1 LTFEEISMCGIFGY
15 IGDQQALPLLV
26 EGLRRLEYR
35 GYDSTGVAIHGEDGI
50 AVHKTVGKVGDLQ
63 AILPAQVEGSM
74 GIAHTRWATHGGVTQ
89 VNTHPHHAHDGTIH
103 LVHNGIIENFRSLR
117 QHLAQQNI
125 ECISETDSEVLVQM
139 MALERAQGA
148 TPLESVQRTLKR
160 LRGTWGLCIMF
171 RDEDLLICA
180 RNGSPLII
188 GQGEGEMFVSSDPH
202 PLTSHTQRVVYL
214 DDGDVAVVS
223 RNTITMHSG
232 QGRPSQPNVTV
243 LEEAWGESELGDA
256 PHYMLKEIYE
266 QPDALRQCIAGRIDR
281 EMGTGRLGGMRLGH
295 ETLVQAPHVRLL
307 GCGTAYYAAEI
318 GQMLIEKMA
327 RIPAV
332 THISSEFRN
341 NDPVINPR
349 ALYLAV
355 SQSGETA
362 DTIAA
367 VKEIKLKGGQ
377 IFGVVNVVGS
387 TIARLCGQ
395 GVYIHSGPEQ
405 SVASTKAFTNMV
417 AALAVFATQLGRT
430 RHLSKEQG
438 RELIDQ
444 LQQAPH
450 LMETYFE
457 NTGPIAEAVD
467 LLAEAKS
474 VLYLGRGLSASVAKE
489 GALKLMELAYIPCLA
504 YPAGEMKHG
513 PIALLEEGSPVV
525 VVAPNDHLKEKTLSA
540 LHECKARGAKIILIH
555 EKGDSIA
562 SEGDVSI
569 AVPTIHPW
577 LTPLLTVV
585 PLQLLAYET
594 ALRLGRD
601 VDRPRN
607 LAKSVTVE

>member
-1 LTFEEISMCGIFGY
+1 MCGIFGY
-15 IGDQQALPLLV
+15 IGPKRALPLLV

-35 GYDSTGVAIHGEDGI
+35 GYDSTGVAVHDGEQI
-50 AVHKTVGKVGDLQ
+50 NVHKTVGKVADLQ
-63 AILPAQVEGSM
+63 AILPDSVEGSM

-89 VNTHPHHAHDGTIH
+89 ANTHPHQSKDGQVH

-117 QHLAQQNI
+117 QHLSSRGI
-125 ECISETDSEVLVQM
+125 ECVSETDSEVLVQM
-139 MALERAQGA
+139 IAIEREAGA
-148 TPLESVQRTLKR
+148 SPIDAVQRTLKR
-160 LRGTWGLCIMF
+160 VRGTWGLCIMF
-171 RDEDLLICA
+171 QDEDLLICA

-188 GQGEGEMFVSSDPH
+188 GQGDGEMFVSSDPH
-202 PLTSHTQRVVYL
+202 PLSSHTQRVVYL
-214 DDGDVAVVS
+214 EDGDVAVVTRS
-223 RNTITMHSG
+223 SLTMMSTKG
-232 QGRPSQPNVTV
+232 AVIEPNVTV
-243 LEEAWGESELGDA
+243 VEDSWGEAELGDA
-256 PHYMLKEIYE
+256 PHYMYKEIYE
-266 QPDALRQCIAGRIDR
+266 QPDALRQCITGRVDR
-281 EMGTGRLGGMRLGH
+281 EMGSGRLGGMRLGH
-295 ETLVQAPHVRLL
+295 DTLVQAPHVRLL

-327 RIPAV
+327 RIPAS
-332 THISSEFRN
+332 TDISSEFRN
-341 NDPVINPR
+341 NDPVINPK

-362 DTIAA
+362 DTISA

-417 AALAVFATQLGRT
+417 AALTIFATQLGRT

-438 RELIDQ
+438 REVIEHLM
-444 LQQAPH
+444 QAPH

-457 NTGPIAEAVD
+457 DTGPINEAVD
-467 LLAEAKS
+467 LLAEASS

-555 EKGDSIA
+555 EQGDAIA

-569 AVPTIHPW
+569 AVPAIHPW
-577 LTPLLTVV
+577 LSPLMTVV
-585 PLQLLAYET
+585 PLQLMAYET

>member
-1 LTFEEISMCGIFGY
+1 MCGIFGY
-15 IGDQQALPLLV
+15 LGTQQALPLLV

-35 GYDSTGVAIHGEDGI
+35 GYDSTGVAINDGNE
-50 AVHKTVGKVGDLQ
+50 VHIYKTVGKVADLQ
-63 AILPAQVEGSM
+63 AILPSERPGTM
-74 GIAHTRWATHGGVTQ
+74 GIAHTRWATHGGVNH
-89 VNTHPHHAHDGTIH
+89 VNTHPHVSSDGNVH

-117 QHLAQQNI
+117 AHLAGQGI
-125 ECISETDSEVLVQM
+125 HCESETDSEVLVQLI
-139 MALERAQGA
+139 ALARQNGA
-148 TPLESVQRTLKR
+148 TPLEAVQQTLR
-160 LRGTWGLCIMF
+160 RVRGTWGLCIMF
-171 RDEDLLICA
+171 NDEEVLICA

-188 GQGEGEMFVSSDPH
+188 GQGDDEMFVSSDPH
-202 PLTSHTQRVVYL
+202 PLTSHTQRVQFL
-214 DDGDVAVVS
+214 DDGDIAVITRS
-223 RNTITMHSG
+223 SFTITTTKGAHV
-232 QGRPSQPNVTV
+232 QPDIHV
-243 LEEAWGESELGDA
+243 LEDSWGESELGDA
-256 PHYMLKEIYE
+256 PHYMYKEIYE
-266 QPDALRQCIAGRIDR
+266 QPDALRQCIAGRVDR
-281 EMGTGRLGGMRLGH
+281 EMGSGRLGGMRLDH
-295 ETLVQAPHVRLL
+295 DALVQAPHVRLL
-307 GCGTAYYAAEI
+307 GCGTAYHAAEI

-327 RIPAV
+327 RLPAV
-332 THISSEFRN
+332 THIASEFRN
-341 NDPVINPR
+341 SDPVINPK
-349 ALYLAV
+349 AIYLAV

-362 DTIAA
+362 DTISA

-417 AALAVFATQLGRT
+417 AALSIFATQLGRT

-438 RELIDQ
+438 RELIEG

-457 NTGPIAEAVD
+457 NTGPIEEAVD
-467 LLAEAKS
+467 LLVEATS
-474 VLYLGRGLSASVAKE
+474 VLYLGRGLSSSVAKE

-525 VVAPNDHLKEKTLSA
+525 IVAPNDHLKEKTLSA

-555 EKGDSIA
+555 EQGDSIA
-562 SEGDVSI
+562 EEGDVSI
-569 AVPTIHPW
+569 AVPAIHPW
-577 LTPLLTVV
+577 LSPLLTVV
-585 PLQLLAYET
+585 PLQLMAYHT

>member
-1 LTFEEISMCGIFGY
+1 VCGIFGY
-15 IGDQQALPLLV
+15 IGPKQALPILV

-35 GYDSTGVAIHGEDGI
+35 GYDSTGVAVHDGE
-50 AVHKTVGKVGDLQ
+50 VVHTHKTVGKVADLQ
-63 AILPAQVEGSM
+63 AVLPNTVSGSM

-89 VNTHPHHAHDGTIH
+89 VNTHPHQSQDGRVH

-117 QHLAQQNI
+117 QHLSSRGI
-125 ECISETDSEVLVQM
+125 DCLSETDSEVLVQM
-139 MALERAQGA
+139 IALERSSGA
-148 TPLESVQRTLKR
+148 SPLDAVQRTLKR
-160 LRGTWGLCIMF
+160 VRGTWGLCIMF
-171 RDEDLLICA
+171 EDEEMLICA

-188 GQGEGEMFVSSDPH
+188 GQGDGEMFVSSDPH

-214 DDGDVAVVS
+214 EDGDVAVVTRS
-223 RNTITMHSG
+223 ALTMMSTKG
-232 QGRPSQPNVTV
+232 AVIEPNVTV
-243 LEEAWGESELGDA
+243 VEDSWGEAELGDA
-256 PHYMLKEIYE
+256 PHYMYKEIYE
-266 QPDALRQCIAGRIDR
+266 QPDALRQCIAGRVDR
-281 EMGTGRLGGMRLGH
+281 EMGSGRLGGMRLGH
-295 ETLVQAPHVRLL
+295 ETLVQVPHVRLL
-307 GCGTAYYAAEI
+307 GCGTAHYAAEI

-341 NDPVINPR
+341 NDPVINPK

-362 DTIAA
+362 DTISA

-405 SVASTKAFTNMV
+405 SVASSKAFTNMV
-417 AALAVFATQLGRT
+417 AALAIFATQLGRT

-438 RELIDQ
+438 REVIEHL
-444 LQQAPH
+444 LQAPH

-457 NTGPIAEAVD
+457 DVGPIQEAVD
-467 LLAEAKS
+467 LVAEASS
-474 VLYLGRGLSASVAKE
+474 VLFLGRGLSAPVAKE

-562 SEGDVSI
+562 SEGDVCI
-569 AVPTIHPW
+569 AVPAIHPW
-577 LTPLLTVV
+577 LSPLMTVV

-594 ALRLGRD
+594 AVRLRRD

>member
-1 LTFEEISMCGIFGY
+1 MCGIFGY
-15 IGDQQALPLLV
+15 IGPQQALPILV

-35 GYDSTGVAIHGEDGI
+35 GYDSTGVAIHTNDGVV
-50 AVHKTVGKVGDLQ
+50 VHKTVGKVTDLQ
-63 AILPAQVEGSM
+63 RILPDHEDGNL

-89 VNTHPHHAHDGTIH
+89 VNTHPHHAHDGSVH

-117 QHLAQQNI
+117 KHLNQHGI
-125 ECISETDSEVLVQM
+125 DCISETDSEVLVQM
-139 MALERAQGA
+139 MALERSNGA
-148 TPLESVQRTLKR
+148 TPLEAVQRTLQR

-171 RDEDLLICA
+171 RDEDMLICA

-188 GQGEGEMFVSSDPH
+188 GQGVDEMFVSSDPH

-214 DDGDVAVVS
+214 DDGDLAVVRRS
-223 RNTITMHSG
+223 GITMHSA
-232 QGRPSQPNVTV
+232 QGVSSKPNVTV
-243 LEEAWGESELGDA
+243 LEEEWGESDLGDA
-256 PHYMLKEIYE
+256 PHYMYKEIYE
-266 QPDALRQCIAGRIDR
+266 QPDAVRQCIAGRVDR
-281 EMGTGRLGGMRLGH
+281 EMGSGRLGGMRLAH
-295 ETLVQAPHVRLL
+295 DTLVQAPHVRLL

-341 NDPVINPR
+341 NDPVINHK

-362 DTIAA
+362 DTISA

-387 TIARLCGQ
+387 TIARLCEK

-417 AALAVFATQLGRT
+417 AALTIFATQLGRT
-430 RHLSKEQG
+430 RHLSKDQG
-438 RELIDQ
+438 RELIEH

-450 LMETYFE
+450 LMERYFE
-457 NTGPIAEAVD
+457 DVGPIHEAVE
-467 LLAEAKS
+467 LLAEASS

-525 VVAPNDHLKEKTLSA
+525 VIAPNDHLKSKTLSA
-540 LHECKARGAKIILIH
+540 LHECKARGAKIILVH
-555 EKGDSIA
+555 EAGDDIA

-569 AVPTIHPW
+569 AVPAIHPW
-577 LTPLLTVV
+577 LTPLLTVL
-585 PLQLLAYET
+585 PLQLMAYHT
-594 ALRLGRD
+594 AVRLGRD

>member
-1 LTFEEISMCGIFGY
+1 MCGIFGY
-15 IGDQQALPLLV
+15 LGHQQALPILV

-35 GYDSTGVAIHGEDGI
+35 GYDSTGVAVQQDGLLET
-50 AVHKTVGKVGDLQ
+50 HKTVGKVADLK
-63 AILPAQVEGSM
+63 AILPPTVNGTL

-89 VNTHPHHAHDGTIH
+89 VNTHPHASENDRVH
-103 LVHNGIIENFRSLR
+103 LVHNGIIENFQQLR
-117 QHLAQQNI
+117 KGLAARGI
-125 ECISETDSEVLVQM
+125 TCISETDSEVIAQM
-139 MALERAQGA
+139 IALELEHSA
-148 TPLESVQRTLKR
+148 TPLEAVQSTLRR
-160 LRGTWGLCIMF
+160 LRGTWGLCILVKDHDM
-171 RDEDLLICA
+171 LICA

-188 GQGEGEMFVSSDPH
+188 GQGDGETFVSSDPH
-202 PLTSHTQRVVYL
+202 PLTAHTQRVVYL
-214 DDGDVAVVS
+214 EDGDIAVIHRDS
-223 RNTITMHSG
+223 FTITSMKGHSVE
-232 QGRPSQPNVTV
+232 PSITV
-243 LEEAWGESELGDA
+243 LEDAWGEAELGDA
-256 PHYMLKEIYE
+256 PHYMYKEIYE
-266 QPDALRQCIAGRIDR
+266 QPDALRHCISGRVDR
-281 EMGTGRLGGMRLGH
+281 DMGTGRLGGMRLDH
-295 ETLVQAPHVRLL
+295 TALVQAPHVRLL
-307 GCGTAYYAAEI
+307 GCGTAAYAAEI
-318 GQMLIEKMA
+318 GQMLIEKMG

-332 THISSEFRN
+332 AHISSEFRN
-341 NDPVINPR
+341 NDTVINPK
-349 ALYLAV
+349 AIYLAV

-362 DTIAA
+362 DTISA

-377 IFGVVNVVGS
+377 VFGVVNVVGS

-417 AALAVFATQLGRT
+417 AALTIFATQLGRT
-430 RHLSKEQG
+430 RHLSKDDG
-438 RELIDQ
+438 RELIAQ

-457 NTGPIAEAVD
+457 DVGPISEAVD
-467 LLAEAKS
+467 LLCEANS
-474 VLYLGRGLSASVAKE
+474 VLFLGRGLSATVAKE

-525 VVAPNDHLKEKTLSA
+525 VIAPNDHLKEKTMSA
-540 LHECKARGAKIILIH
+540 LHEVKARGAKVILIH
-555 EKGDSIA
+555 EKGDAIA

-569 AVPTIHPW
+569 AVPSIHPW

-585 PLQLLAYET
+585 PLQLMAYET

>member
-1 LTFEEISMCGIFGY
+1 VCGIFGY
-15 IGDQQALPLLV
+15 IGPKQALPILV

-35 GYDSTGVAIHGEDGI
+35 GYDSTGVAVHDGE
-50 AVHKTVGKVGDLQ
+50 VVHTHKTVGKVADLQ
-63 AILPAQVEGSM
+63 AVLPNTVSGSM

-89 VNTHPHHAHDGTIH
+89 VNTHPHQSQDGRVH

-117 QHLAQQNI
+117 QHLSSRGI
-125 ECISETDSEVLVQM
+125 DCLSETDSEVLVQM
-139 MALERAQGA
+139 IALERSSGA
-148 TPLESVQRTLKR
+148 SPLDAVQRTLKR
-160 LRGTWGLCIMF
+160 VRGTWGLCIMF
-171 RDEDLLICA
+171 EDEEMLICA

-188 GQGEGEMFVSSDPH
+188 GQGDGEMFVSSDPH

-214 DDGDVAVVS
+214 EDGDVAVVTRS
-223 RNTITMHSG
+223 ALTMRSTKG
-232 QGRPSQPNVTV
+232 AVIEPNVTV
-243 LEEAWGESELGDA
+243 VEDSWGEAELGDA
-256 PHYMLKEIYE
+256 PHYMYKEIYE
-266 QPDALRQCIAGRIDR
+266 QPDALRQCIAGRVDR
-281 EMGTGRLGGMRLGH
+281 EMGSGRLGGMRLGH
-295 ETLVQAPHVRLL
+295 ETLVQVPHVRLL
-307 GCGTAYYAAEI
+307 GCGTAHYAAEI

-341 NDPVINPR
+341 NDPVINPK

-362 DTIAA
+362 DTISA

-405 SVASTKAFTNMV
+405 SVASSKAFTNMV
-417 AALAVFATQLGRT
+417 AALAIFATQLGRT

-438 RELIDQ
+438 REVIEHL
-444 LQQAPH
+444 LQAPH

-457 NTGPIAEAVD
+457 DVGPIQEAVD
-467 LLAEAKS
+467 LVAEASS
-474 VLYLGRGLSASVAKE
+474 VLFLGRGLSAPVAKE

-555 EKGDSIA
+555 EKGDSIG

-569 AVPTIHPW
+569 AVPAIHPW
-577 LTPLLTVV
+577 LSPLMTVV

-594 ALRLGRD
+594 AVRLGRD

>member
-1 LTFEEISMCGIFGY
+1 MCGIFGY
-15 IGDQQALPLLV
+15 IGPQQALPILV

-35 GYDSTGVAIHGEDGI
+35 GYDSTGVAIHGNDGVV
-50 AVHKTVGKVGDLQ
+50 VHKTVGKVTDLQ
-63 AILPAQVEGSM
+63 RILPDHEDGTL

-89 VNTHPHHAHDGTIH
+89 VNTHPHHAHDGSVH

-117 QHLAQQNI
+117 KHLNQHGI
-125 ECISETDSEVLVQM
+125 DCISETDSEVLVQM
-139 MALERAQGA
+139 MALERSNGA
-148 TPLESVQRTLKR
+148 TPLEAVQRTLQR

-171 RDEDLLICA
+171 RDEDMLICA

-188 GQGEGEMFVSSDPH
+188 GQGVDEMFVSSDPH

-214 DDGDVAVVS
+214 DDGDLAVVRRS
-223 RNTITMHSG
+223 GITMHSA
-232 QGRPSQPNVTV
+232 QGVSSKPNVTV
-243 LEEAWGESELGDA
+243 LEEEWGESDLGDA
-256 PHYMLKEIYE
+256 PHYMYKEIYE
-266 QPDALRQCIAGRIDR
+266 QPDAVRQCIAGRVDR
-281 EMGTGRLGGMRLGH
+281 EMGSGRLGGMRLAH
-295 ETLVQAPHVRLL
+295 DTLVQAPHVRLL

-341 NDPVINPR
+341 NDPVINPK

-362 DTIAA
+362 DTISA

-387 TIARLCGQ
+387 TIARLCEK

-417 AALAVFATQLGRT
+417 AALTIFATQLGRT
-430 RHLSKEQG
+430 RHLSKDQG
-438 RELIDQ
+438 RELIEH

-450 LMETYFE
+450 LMERYFE
-457 NTGPIAEAVD
+457 DVGPIHEAVE
-467 LLAEAKS
+467 LLAEASS

-525 VVAPNDHLKEKTLSA
+525 VIAPNDHLKSKTLSA

-555 EKGDSIA
+555 EAGDDIA

-569 AVPTIHPW
+569 AVPAIHPW
-577 LTPLLTVV
+577 LTPLLTVL
-585 PLQLLAYET
+585 PLQLMAYHT